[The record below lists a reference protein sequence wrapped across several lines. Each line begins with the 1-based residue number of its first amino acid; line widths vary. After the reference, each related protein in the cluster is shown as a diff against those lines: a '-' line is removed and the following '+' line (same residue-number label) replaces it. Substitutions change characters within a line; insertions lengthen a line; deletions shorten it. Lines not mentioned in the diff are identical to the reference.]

1 MSNAANAIVNALRN
15 AGQTPDANSELLYG
29 TIVSVEPLSIKVDDR
44 ETFPADFLFLGEMVR
59 DRITEGDRVVLLSFN
74 QKQRYYVIE
83 ILTDDPNMCFG
94 IYQADGGFI
103 VDRVGYRPREYFW
116 LGQMV
121 RPHKVRIP
129 HGHIYN
135 GKTEENASPASHR
148 HEYNGVTQPGG
159 DPEHLH
165 AISGQITEP
174 VTETKH
180 DHEIK
185 NQVTEDVHA
194 NPANKNLGAE
204 YVVLEIYEPLTP
216 GDRCLLFSFNK
227 GRMYYVAEKVGV

>member
-44 ETFPADFLFLGEMVR
+44 ETLPADFLFLGEMVR

-74 QKQRYYVIE
+74 QKQRYYVTE

-94 IYQADGGFI
+94 IYQADGGFV

-121 RPHKVRIP
+121 RPHKVTIP
-129 HGHIYN
+129 HTHIYN
-135 GKTEENASPASHR
+135 GETEENASPASHSHR
-148 HEYNGVTQPGG
+148 YNGITALGG

-174 VTETKH
+174 VTRGIR
-180 DHEIK
+180 D
-185 NQVTEDVHA
+185 
-194 NPANKNLGAE
+194 L
-204 YVVLEIYEPLTP
+204 
-216 GDRCLLFSFNK
+216 
-227 GRMYYVAEKVGV
+227 